1 MLRYVSSCAR
11 GGCSDCLGQGWNDCV
26 RQLAWDS
33 HILGCM
39 HVHAA
44 AELPCTWCRC
54 AVPCNQAHMYS
65 TAVHTHP
72 PLMFPQEGRSV
83 YTSGV
88 D

>member
-1 MLRYVSSCAR
+1 MHTVAIVTVWGRDGMIMSGDS
-11 GGCSDCLGQGWNDCV
+11 LGTV
-26 RQLAWDS
+26 TFWDA
-33 HILGCM
+33 

-44 AELPCTWCRC
+44 AELPCARRRC
-54 AVPCNQAHMYS
+54 AVPCNRAHMYS

-83 YTSGV
+83 YMSGV